1 MTRLERLVVTLLLAG
16 LVVALVSR
24 QPVAGLLGASAGGVL
39 GYALVGRLRRLR
51 RRVDERLGADEPVP
65 GRLPLRPA
73 VVVRR
78 IALQLGLLGI
88 LVLAAAL
95 VPFAGDDAFAAV
107 AAAVTAL
114 PAVLTAER
122 LLPRR

>member
-1 MTRLERLVVTLLLAG
+1 MTRLERLVVTVLLSA

-24 QPVAGLLGASAGGVL
+24 QPVAGLLGAFAGGVL

-51 RRVDERLGADEPVP
+51 RRVDARLGADEPVP

-78 IALQLGLLGI
+78 MVLQLGLLGV
-88 LVLAAAL
+88 LVLTTAL